1 MSIILE
7 VERPLVELEEKI
19 EALRKVNQTGKV
31 DLSAEIAALETK
43 VATLKRDI
51 YENLSAWDRV
61 TLARH
66 IKRPTTI
73 DYIKNIFTDYME
85 LHGDRYFADD
95 PALAGGLAKLDGKP
109 CVVLGHLKGKDTK
122 DNVLHNFG
130 MVNPEGFRRAGRL
143 MRLGGKFALPVII
156 FIDTPGAFPGL
167 EAEERGQYEAIAHNI
182 MDMMDLPTHII
193 CVVIGEGGSGGA
205 FAIGVGDRVI
215 ILENSIYSVISPEG
229 CASILWR
236 DSSRAA
242 EAAQALKLTS
252 AELLKLG
259 MVDEVIPEPM
269 GGAHKDEDQV
279 YPLVK
284 AALLRHLKELQKHKP
299 KDMPKLRYQRYRNF
313 GVFKDEE
320 ASNQQL

>member
-1 MSIILE
+1 MSLILE
-7 VERPLVELEEKI
+7 VERPLIELEEKI

-31 DLSAEIAALETK
+31 DLTAEIAALEAK
-43 VATLKRDI
+43 VEALKRDI
-51 YENLSAWDRV
+51 YEHLSAWDRV

-66 IKRPTTI
+66 IKRPTTL
-73 DYIKNIFTDYME
+73 DYIKNIFTDFME
-85 LHGDRYFADD
+85 LHGDRLFFDD
-95 PALAGGLAKLDGKP
+95 PALVGGLAKLEGKS
-109 CVVLGHLKGKDTK
+109 CVVLGHQKGKDTK
-122 DNVLHNFG
+122 ENLQRNFG
-130 MVNPEGFRRAGRL
+130 MVNPEGFRKAGRL
-143 MRLGGKFALPVII
+143 MRLGGKFGLPVII

-167 EAEERGQYEAIAHNI
+167 EAEERGQFEAIAHNI
-182 MDMMDLPTHII
+182 MEMMDLPTHII

-236 DSSRAA
+236 DSSRAP

-269 GGAHKDEDQV
+269 GGAHNDEDKV
-279 YPLVK
+279 YSLVK
-284 AALLRHLKELQKHKP
+284 DALLRHLKELQRHKP
-299 KDMPKLRYQRYRNF
+299 QEMPKLRYQRYRSF
-313 GVFKDEE
+313 GVFKEE
-320 ASNQQL
+320 